1 MFVIVSTVT
10 EGAVVVFE
18 AEGSLRA
25 GMVHGVGTVIVVSAD
40 FVSASV
46 ALRYRLFQAQL
57 EATLR
62 GPRPGAA
69 APQEFGKN
77 ADMDA
82 IPAHEV
88 RDIRFDE
95 SVDVVVAGL
104 GVAGSSA
111 VVAASQAGAEVLAV
125 ERATTPGGTSAN
137 SGGLIY
143 LGGGTALHSVLM
155 STATASTRIATAR
168 RIITTG

>member
-1 MFVIVSTVT
+1 VAANSPVTRVVRQRYLPVQQVVQLPPADVRHLMFVIVSTVT

-62 GPRPGAA
+62 GPRPAARGPRPAVRSCRTAGIREECRHGRNPGA
-69 APQEFGKN
+69 
-77 ADMDA
+77 
-82 IPAHEV
+82 
-88 RDIRFDE
+88 
-95 SVDVVVAGL
+95 
-104 GVAGSSA
+104 
-111 VVAASQAGAEVLAV
+111 
-125 ERATTPGGTSAN
+125 
-137 SGGLIY
+137 
-143 LGGGTALHSVLM
+143 
-155 STATASTRIATAR
+155 
-168 RIITTG
+168 